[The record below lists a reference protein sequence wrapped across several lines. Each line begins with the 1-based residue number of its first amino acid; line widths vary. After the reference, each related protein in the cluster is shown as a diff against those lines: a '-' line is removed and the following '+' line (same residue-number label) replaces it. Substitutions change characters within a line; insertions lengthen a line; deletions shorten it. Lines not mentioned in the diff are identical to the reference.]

1 MALKIIQNKENPFF
15 NRKEI
20 VFNLESKSTPTFKE
34 IQELISKEFSV
45 PEENIH
51 VEKIKGN
58 FGLSSFMI
66 YVQIYSSKEEKE
78 KLIHKNKKK
87 KKEEAK
93 K

>member
-1 MALKIIQNKENPFF
+1 MALNIIQNKENPFF

-20 VFNLESKSTPTFKE
+20 VFNLESQSTPTFKE
-34 IQELISKEFSV
+34 VEELVSKEFSI
-45 PEENIH
+45 PTENVY

-58 FGLSSFMI
+58 FGLRSFMI

-87 KKEEAK
+87 KKEEVK